1 MSAEK
6 LLEQAWDENADPFT
20 KTVQVTIGRLRR
32 KLGDPNIIRT
42 TPGMGYRISPTGQAD
57 PLAQT
62 KLERPHRHSRAPHTR
77 TVTTSGSNTNRR
89 LAAPLIRAVTK
100 ARQPSTTAAGL
111 ATRARTRPG
120 LPRDDVRKGLV
131 GETVPVADPASRS
144 AQTA

>member
-57 PLAQT
+57 PLAHT
-62 KLERPHRHSRAPHTR
+62 KLERPHRHSRAPHPDGDNEWLKYESSTR
-77 TVTTSGSNTNRR
+77 
-89 LAAPLIRAVTK
+89 RA
-100 ARQPSTTAAGL
+100 
-111 ATRARTRPG
+111 
-120 LPRDDVRKGLV
+120 
-131 GETVPVADPASRS
+131 ADPRCHESKAAIDDGCRSRNS
-144 AQTA
+144 RQNQAWAAARRRS